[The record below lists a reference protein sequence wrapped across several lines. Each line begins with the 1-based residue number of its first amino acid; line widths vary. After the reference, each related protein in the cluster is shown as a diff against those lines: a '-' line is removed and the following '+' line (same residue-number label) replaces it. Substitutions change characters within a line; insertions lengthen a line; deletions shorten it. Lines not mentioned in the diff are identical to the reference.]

1 MQILQMLTFV
11 QHDLG
16 HICLLFFELFYKFE
30 NFHNENCEY
39 RLLIS
44 ITRETSNDFSPDPTP
59 VSLRGRDIGNCK
71 YK

>member
-1 MQILQMLTFV
+1 MLTFV
-11 QHDLG
+11 QHELG
-16 HICLLFFELFYKFE
+16 HICLLFFELFFTSLK

-44 ITRETSNDFSPDPTP
+44 ITRETPQISLPDPTP
-59 VSLRGRDIGNCK
+59 VNLRGRDIGNCK